1 MPRDTR
7 KRDRCSALILI
18 RLRSSMH
25 KFKQTTRSRRNRQ
38 INIYIYIYIGFLH
51 VHSII
56 LYHQVSDKCE
66 NKKRR
71 SGRKQPNTIFKVS
84 NPDTFVTVMKFH
96 FYRVNIFFDVT
107 HEELVSRA
115 HDSSFEFRKRVVAL
129 KDKKIRDLDIANLH
143 TTSPLS
149 VAWETDQDVPWK
161 TTLIGALYLEL
172 FLTTTTNFVTNTL
185 RTPSSQ
191 SFRSTNRLSKFY
203 VRNMCR
209 GHDFTSCWF
218 VILMISVSDKTHR
231 FGNVKLSKI
240 GNQGQKNMFGLR
252 FVKNIRK

>member
-1 MPRDTR
+1 M
-7 KRDRCSALILI
+7 
-18 RLRSSMH
+18 
-25 KFKQTTRSRRNRQ
+25 QN
-38 INIYIYIYIGFLH
+38 
-51 VHSII
+51 II

-172 FLTTTTNFVTNTL
+172 FLTTTTNFLTDTL
-185 RTPSSQ
+185 RTTSSQ
-191 SFRSTNRLSKFY
+191 SFRSTNRSSELSEKY
-203 VRNMCR
+203 VS
-209 GHDFTSCWF
+209 GHHVTSCWF
-218 VILMISVSDKTHR
+218 VILKITVHDKTRR
-231 FGNVKLSKI
+231 FGNDKLSKI
-240 GNQGQKNMFGLR
+240 DNKMKIICSDSSQIREEYPKFNN
-252 FVKNIRK
+252 FVRYRCEQSCDT